1 MKQVPPA
8 PVLRHALLVCG
19 PGDKRDPSTMSRRP
33 ARTIKTVAPLVYE
46 VKETAALVFGEG
58 KPLADMGCAE
68 SIKARSLDDET
79 LIALHT
85 LVFGR
90 RPKRKDVKKNLL
102 QFAEMDISGEK
113 RQKAIDKLAKWHRSL
128 ILDALDVLG
137 VDRSSASFDEA
148 PDKAALLL
156 RLLEWLA
163 APTAAAKG
171 KKRSAPKSKGKSSKK
186 QKKDDDDAEV
196 GDAEDGDEEAAPES
210 ELEALVLGLFTAM
223 GPEERGSITIKQL
236 MAKMKDKTGED
247 YAEQKDAIKAAWVKV
262 FQEN

>member
-1 MKQVPPA
+1 MAAV
-8 PVLRHALLVCG
+8 
-19 PGDKRDPSTMSRRP
+19 RP
-33 ARTIKTVAPLVYE
+33 ARVSKPVAPLVYE

-58 KPLADMGCAE
+58 TPLADLGCAE
-68 SIKARSLDDET
+68 SIKARTLDDET

-85 LVFGR
+85 FVFGR

-102 QFAEMDISGEK
+102 QFAEMDISGDK
-113 RQKAIDKLAKWHRSL
+113 RQKAIDKLAKWQLSL
-128 ILDALDVLG
+128 IKDALDVLG

-171 KKRSAPKSKGKSSKK
+171 KKRSAPKGKGKQSSKK
-186 QKKDDDDAEV
+186 QKKKAGDDDDEE
-196 GDAEDGDEEAAPES
+196 AEDDDEAAPES
-210 ELEALVLGLFTAM
+210 ELEALVLGLFTEM
-223 GPEERGSITIKQL
+223 GAEERASITIKQL

-247 YAEQKDAIKAAWVKV
+247 YAERKGAIKAAWIKV